1 MQNVE
6 IDENGHYII
15 PIASPN
21 KGYKGALLE
30 VVFHPDSEFPLTL
43 TTGTLITP
51 DTYPFDP
58 FVPALPT
65 Q

>member
-1 MQNVE
+1 MEAIEATQN
-6 IDENGHYII
+6 DHYAI
-15 PIASPN
+15 PIESPE

-58 FVPALPT
+58 FVPAWPSR
-65 Q
+65 